1 MDALNALVNTF
12 DTRIQNTETDV
23 STAVLTSEA
32 AAANIE
38 ELRQEMAAF
47 SETQNA
53 AQAEIKGIVDANAA
67 LVEEMAD
74 TVETIGITQL
84 EQEDKINTANN
95 RVDVLVSN
103 FTDNAEFDNAEL
115 VDIRAGYDGK
125 TYESA
130 GAAVRQI
137 GYDLNEL
144 S

>member
-32 AAANIE
+32 AAASVE

-95 RVDVLVSN
+95 RVDVIVSN
-103 FTDNAEFDNAEL
+103 FTDNAQFDTADL
-115 VDIRAGYDGK
+115 VDLRAGYHGK
-125 TYESA
+125 TYQSA
-130 GAAVRQI
+130 ANR
-137 GYDLNEL
+137 
-144 S
+144 